1 MASNKIQMKIE
12 ESKNLKIKLKGDD
25 ADKFKAAI
33 KKIADNDRAIGF
45 DNKALTP
52 DEHQT
57 LKNLSQ
63 KL

>member
-1 MASNKIQMKIE
+1 MKIE